1 MNRMV
6 MVLVVG
12 IIFGLPLFCGVE
24 GSWSGTVEGMSFPLN
39 MRR

>member
-12 IIFGLPLFCGVE
+12 IIFGLSLIGGVE